1 MKKGLKLLCCIITS
15 IVLAC
20 NTALIPAVNVRATE
34 FAALGLYEILQSL
47 LLSAGL
53 RTSGLTNITDM
64 QLNEAA
70 YESLVLTVF
79 QNNPTLA
86 KYLTQADELDQ
97 DADFR
102 AELEAAEEGTEF
114 DYGEFKI
121 LKDAS
126 GINRIYASRELVK
139 EAAKSLESWA
149 GTEENT
155 YTTNSIKMLD
165 ESVYTVTYKNVAK
178 VCTNSISDISS
189 YFSSAVT
196 DKLEELG
203 VDDSNAMVVAY
214 GQHSDYQIDFSRYSA
229 DVMDNS
235 ELLHTG
241 SVVPIFV
248 VPFGYSILFN
258 GVCVSGNLSA
268 SRGVFKTQAVIDL
281 GLKKTVEYYSQNLL
295 PYIQMQG
302 GEGIQMILY
311 YPAYD
316 DCEVRTVNFNK
327 LEAGNSLP
335 FYLSPYYVFNYQNG
349 IDNGC
354 MVVDQVYLYDSNKKV
369 QLSQPTITVQNNK
382 ISSSYLSSGS
392 GTKYANTDDYVSM
405 EFDATTAETLAG
417 YESLADYVAY
427 TTSLSKQ
434 LSDIKDAIEDST
446 EQNAAQ
452 TKEIVASINAQ
463 TDALSGGI
471 SDVITSVKVQ
481 TDAISDV
488 LEATKLQTDA
498 IGDVITGIDETIA
511 AIQDLTITLPSDLTL
526 TIPEEMLNITVQ
538 VPDISTEVINQIEV
552 TQDYDA
558 LQDVITK
565 SVSGVMADVF
575 VPSEDAVDM
584 TLNNFNDK
592 FGFIDD
598 MKTNI
603 ENMQSVIFGIQ
614 PSPILKIPI
623 MKPNSKYNYGL
634 GDYIIIDVSWYAP
647 YKKYGDTL
655 ILAFL
660 WLAFIWRMFIKLPG
674 IINGTSADIVSM
686 SNAADRY
693 NRSAAGKQKGGD

>member
-1 MKKGLKLLCCIITS
+1 MKKGWKFLCCIVTS
-15 IVLAC
+15 IVLVF
-20 NTALIPAVNVRATE
+20 NTALIPAVNVQATQ
-34 FAALGLYEILQSL
+34 FAALGLYELLQGL
-47 LLSAGL
+47 LLSAAL
-53 RTSGLTNITDM
+53 KTSGLTNITDM

-70 YESLVLTVF
+70 YDALVLTVF
-79 QNNPTLA
+79 KNNPTLA
-86 KYLTQADELDQ
+86 KYLTQAGELDQ
-97 DADFR
+97 DATFR

-121 LKDAS
+121 SKDAS
-126 GINRIYASRELVK
+126 GTNRIYASRTLVQ
-139 EAAKSLESWA
+139 EAAKALKSWA
-149 GTEENT
+149 GTADNT
-155 YTTNSIKMLD
+155 FTSNSIKMLD
-165 ESVYTVTYKNVAK
+165 ESVYTVTYKKVAS
-178 VCTNSISDISS
+178 VCTNNISDISA
-189 YFSSAVT
+189 YFSSSVT
-196 DKLEELG
+196 DKLKELG
-203 VDDSNAMVVAY
+203 VDDSNSMVVAY
-214 GQHSDYQIDFSRYSA
+214 AQESLSESTFSSYSA

-235 ELLHTG
+235 APLHIG
-241 SVVPIFV
+241 KAVPFFV

-258 GVCVSGNLSA
+258 GVCVSGNYTA

-281 GLKKTVEYYSQNLL
+281 GLKKTVQYYSNDLL
-295 PYIQMQG
+295 PYIQTQG
-302 GEGIQMILY
+302 GEGIQLILY

-327 LEAGNSLP
+327 LEAGKNLP
-335 FYLSPYYVFNYQNG
+335 FYGASYYVFNYQNG

-354 MVVDQVYLYDSNKKV
+354 MVVDQVYLFDKKS
-369 QLSQPTITVQNNK
+369 LNELWKPTITVQNNE
-382 ISSSYLSSGS
+382 ITSSYISSGS
-392 GTKYANTDDYVSM
+392 DTKYANTDDYVSM

-417 YESLADYVAY
+417 YGSLADYVAY

-463 TDALSGGI
+463 TNALSGGI

-488 LEATKLQTDA
+488 LEATRLQTDA

-511 AIQDLTITLPSDLTL
+511 AIKDISITLPSDLTL
-526 TIPEEMLNITVQ
+526 TIPEEMMNITVQ

-552 TQDYDA
+552 THDYVA

-565 SVSGVMADVF
+565 SVSGVMSDVF
-575 VPSEDAVDM
+575 VPSEAAVDM
-584 TLNNFNDK
+584 TIHNFNNK

-603 ENMQSVIFGIQ
+603 ENMQSVIFGIK

-634 GDYIIIDVSWYAP
+634 GNYIIIDVSWYAA

-660 WLAFIWRMFIKLPG
+660 WLVFIWRIFIKLPG

-686 SNAADRY
+686 SNAVDRY
-693 NRSAAGKQKGGD
+693 NKSIEGKKGGK